1 MQKQRSTEKNVPAA
15 KKTDKTSVGVSKG
28 MPAHPRSPSHSVTQ
42 RLISPGKSSLVAKEK
57 QPPSSHTLS
66 QARSYASAAGTRSQ
80 RSESGGIAATH
91 TVTPGGSEN
100 RSEHLISSERVHSA
114 PASRASRD
122 SSRSRLTCKAARS
135 LAYNGGRAEDEG
147 AGGGRFRSPS
157 WSPASRQSDLTGGTS
172 AARSPH
178 TVSLKGT
185 AESLNVQD
193 MEEDCFNVPQIFH
206 HMVTKT
212 DTTKMDDNMTP
223 VPVILKMATNTAH
236 TTNVTTKMATTP
248 PKTISTAFK
257 TMTYNPHMPLEM
269 AEDLPPSAGLI
280 IQLIQDLRVDL
291 KNYLKKDFDNMYGIL
306 ENIGQRK
313 EAVEHRL
320 STQESAHLELEKT
333 VKELQ
338 KQVNQQA

>member
-28 MPAHPRSPSHSVTQ
+28 MPAHPRSPSHS
-42 RLISPGKSSLVAKEK
+42 
-57 QPPSSHTLS
+57 
-66 QARSYASAAGTRSQ
+66 ASAAGTRSQ
-80 RSESGGIAATH
+80 RSESGGIVATH

-100 RSEHLISSERVHSA
+100 RSERLISSER
-114 PASRASRD
+114 
-122 SSRSRLTCKAARS
+122 
-135 LAYNGGRAEDEG
+135 
-147 AGGGRFRSPS
+147 
-157 WSPASRQSDLTGGTS
+157 SDLTGGTS

-212 DTTKMDDNMTP
+212 DTTKMDDSMTP
-223 VPVILKMATNTAH
+223 APVILKMATNTAH

-291 KNYLKKDFDNMYGIL
+291 KNDLKKDFDNMYGIL
-306 ENIGQRK
+306 ENIGQRT
-313 EAVEHRL
+313 EAVEHRI
-320 STQESAHLELEKT
+320 STQESAHVELEKT
-333 VKELQ
+333 VKELK
-338 KQVNQQA
+338 KQVNQQAERIAD